1 MAFYLEGTYIDDAY
15 LRKKI
20 LDNDQVSIEKNNS
33 SYKKNEKIFK
43 KIGIE
48 IEDVKYEDLLS
59 ILERQFSD
67 DELDEYSAL
76 LNLNKTHIIAIL
88 YLLHEGRIGIKEVKE
103 ILHSTSYRTRGEALV
118 EYLVENE
125 DSDIDIFKALKV
137 ECGKMSNYTNPSEI
151 SNEKLSSLK
160 DDLEKIK
167 LNDNEVRL
175 PYGAIYYMKK
185 NNDTIGE
192 KVNIQQP
199 GSLSNVIGELKLD
212 AAKNLFGADSFNAT
226 YISKF
231 GSLDWKQS
239 FFLNFFKKF
248 IDALNI
254 AHLFYLLSD
263 DYKTFGGYFS
273 IYTKEIYKFNSR
285 NAFDS
290 IAAKMIVNQAL
301 EKFKDE
307 YRLKFTERPKIST
320 ELLESTIKEEYNRN
334 FSQMTDENTSNDSNN
349 TKHNSDL
356 KFSANVCKT
365 TVFQNTLSSFY
376 IVDESDSDF
385 IKRLFSSY
393 DAKKK
398 SYKKPGFYNNP
409 EELNAILNF
418 DILAKKSS
426 TEDYFQII
434 NFGRTS
440 LTNMISNVADLV
452 KKKTTIKL
460 NIKDPKGYIAAA
472 NETLS
477 NLQPENLPSQSVL
490 NTILFY
496 YAKAIISNYLEI
508 VIDDSKKIQE
518 DLFKFSLND
527 GEKKDLSNDLFNF
540 YKFSS
545 LARYSYESAIEV
557 VDAIKN
563 SRFFQDLVCGDI
575 RSSKLFSE
583 MVDYINNLKSNNDIY
598 KNMVGYAEERTF
610 NTPENLKKYVIK
622 DYFPNIKVH
631 GVECLNLMKPLVIK
645 HGEGGIL

>member
-334 FSQMTDENTSNDSNN
+334 FSQMTDESTSNDKNN
-349 TKHNSDL
+349 TKHNNEL
-356 KFSANVCKT
+356 KFSASVCKT
-365 TVFQNTLSSFY
+365 AVFQNTLSSFY
-376 IVDESDSDF
+376 IADESDSDF

-418 DILAKKSS
+418 DILAKGL
-426 TEDYFQII
+426 EGNYFQII

-440 LTNMISNVADLV
+440 LTNMVSNVTDLV
-452 KKKTTIKL
+452 KRKTITKL
-460 NIKDPKGYIAAA
+460 NINKPKDYIDAAK
-472 NETLS
+472 ETLG

-496 YAKAIISNYLEI
+496 YAKAIISNYIKLLET
-508 VIDDSKKIQE
+508 DSVNNLE
-518 DLFKFSLND
+518 NLFKLPWDS
-527 GEKKDLSNDLFNF
+527 DLFNF